1 MDNYKI
7 MLLRKLDLPGIEA
20 YLSTNSSPRGML
32 HSMFCMLAFHQ
43 DQRVGIMDY
52 MCKTLSHNGIE
63 YALVQNRAND
73 ESDGHE
79 KTSQYWYKRL
89 YHEMNERDKFL
100 LEQLQ
105 DERNEEP
112 KD

>member
-1 MDNYKI
+1 MT
-7 MLLRKLDLPGIEA
+7 GIET
-20 YLSTNSSPRGML
+20 YLSASRSTRRMVQGM
-32 HSMFCMLAFHQ
+32 FYMLIIHQ
-43 DQRVGIMDY
+43 DQKEGIMDY
-52 MCKTLSHNGIE
+52 MCKTLNHNGIE

-73 ESDGHE
+73 ESDSRE

-105 DERNEEP
+105 DERNDEP